1 MNTNKFFDSQ
11 LSTSVRGMLLV
22 LIASLFTFLP
32 TAASQ
37 AVDAYSEIIHKGA
50 AFGIA
55 NQPGYPGMSLEIPAG
70 AVTDTY
76 TINISAAGSAD
87 LSQISLSISEWTG
100 ASHFNSGKPAK
111 ITLPKSAVPYSQL
124 GYSQDNGAT
133 WTLIPLVADSSTI
146 TADVTGTGY
155 VVSGSNV
162 IIYTYHFTTF
172 GSFVNSSLVAAANAA
187 ADAAAQAAAEARRAA
202 EKRAARVDISQSF
215 TDSKAPTLQQFTTGE
230 ISGVTS
236 KNLADVNKELLAL
249 PPEERSDIAVIQKVA
264 KKYGILDSI
273 SQGGKFSSVTAK
285 DLSDVGL
292 IPVVNR
298 NAITHALR
306 SLPTSVRNDYAK
318 ITTAIN
324 QKIATLAKRAARLAA
339 RQ

>member
-37 AVDAYSEIIHKGA
+37 AVDAYSQIINKGA
-50 AFGIA
+50 AFEIS

-76 TINISAAGSAD
+76 TINISAAGSTD

-111 ITLPKSAVPYSQL
+111 ITLPASAVPYSQL

-146 TADVTGTGY
+146 AADVTGTGY

-172 GSFVNSSLVAAANAA
+172 GSFVNTGLVAAAN
-187 ADAAAQAAAEARRAA
+187 AAAQAAAEARRAA

-249 PPEERSDIAVIQKVA
+249 PPAERSDIAVIQKVA

-318 ITTAIN
+318 ITIAIN